1 MKRRYSLFLLSFTL
15 LAAVL
20 LPLTVHADMGPK
32 PSVRVHFENL
42 SGEVCYGTLL
52 SQESSTGPHSVWDG
66 NEDHIYGVRDDDME
80 IWRAFAGY
88 QDTDGFY
95 FLGQMWKVGTD
106 GKLVWSYFPPQ
117 TFKVLL
123 YYPESGRF
131 AVSGKCERYAFDSY
145 FTIDMAG
152 ERMSMAVPDGSDSLP
167 VVRRSYPLGKEIL
180 LLSVRFLLTVAVE
193 IAIALLF
200 GIRGKKPLL
209 FLLAVNAVTQVL
221 LNLSMNLF
229 NVRPSDLLY
238 CLVYFLLELAVF
250 ALEAVLYCYLLR
262 RLTDK
267 PRRNRYYILY
277 ALVANAASFC
287 IGLLISPMLPSVF

>member
-52 SQESSTGPHSVWDG
+52 SHESSTGPHSVWDG

-88 QDTDGFY
+88 QDADGFY

-106 GKLVWSYFPPQ
+106 GELVWSYFPPQ

-167 VVRRSYPLGKEIL
+167 AVRRSYPLGKEIL

-193 IAIALLF
+193 IAVALLF

-221 LNLSMNLF
+221 LNLSLNLF

-250 ALEAVLYCYLLR
+250 AVEAALYCYLLR

>member
-52 SQESSTGPHSVWDG
+52 SQESRTGPHSVWDG

-106 GKLVWSYFPPQ
+106 GELVWSYFPPQ

-167 VVRRSYPLGKEIL
+167 TVRRSYPLGKEIL

-193 IAIALLF
+193 IAVALLF

-221 LNLSMNLF
+221 LNLSLNLF

>member
-1 MKRRYSLFLLSFTL
+1 MTTWRYG
-15 LAAVL
+15 VL
-20 LPLTVHADMGPK
+20 L
-32 PSVRVHFENL
+32 R
-42 SGEVCYGTLL
+42 GTKT
-52 SQESSTGPHSVWDG
+52 QTDSTSLGRCGRSAPTG
-66 NEDHIYGVRDDDME
+66 NSCG
-80 IWRAFAGY
+80 A
-88 QDTDGFY
+88 
-95 FLGQMWKVGTD
+95 
-106 GKLVWSYFPPQ
+106 PPQ

-131 AVSGKCERYAFDSY
+131 AVSGKCEQYAFDSY

-167 VVRRSYPLGKEIL
+167 AVRRSYPLGKEIL

-193 IAIALLF
+193 IAVALLF

-221 LNLSMNLF
+221 LNLSLNLF

-250 ALEAVLYCYLLR
+250 ALEAVLYCCLLR